1 MPNPSPRELKKTLI
15 REGFEIY
22 RTLEDCVVLAERVR
36 DNLIMDSGVA
46 ARAGDPPAVRVVLRA
61 QANDFPGE
69 GPEELVRRARKLAA
83 ALTSRGYSE
92 VLSQTVPIFDPGD
105 RSRTLD
111 TWYEVSVERAV
122 SETEELVEELR
133 FAMQL
138 DKTVPGPGAQ

>member
-1 MPNPSPRELKKTLI
+1 
-15 REGFEIY
+15 FEIY

-46 ARAGDPPAVRVVLRA
+46 ARAGDPLAVRVVLRA

-69 GPEELVRRARKLAA
+69 GPDDLVRRARALAA
-83 ALTSRGYSE
+83 ELVGRGYSE
-92 VLSQTVPIFDPGD
+92 VDSQTVPILDPGD
-105 RSRTLD
+105 RSKTLD

-122 SETEELVEELR
+122 SEAEELVKELR